1 MIWIAWGSLSLAA
14 VLSCFGAYL
23 GYAMGRRARFREL
36 LTAVAGLLAVIAAVS
51 AALANSAAGPSGVPL
66 VYALLLSS
74 IFAVSF
80 GGPFTELIFRLAAK
94 NDAELKKEESDPS
107 PLRGGLWIGLLER
120 AAIIGT
126 LWAGWPEGIAI
137 VLAVK
142 GLGRFEELKNHHAA
156 EQFILGTFS
165 SGLVAAGS
173 YGLGLLLL

>member
-1 MIWIAWGSLSLAA
+1 MYWTAWGSLSLAA
-14 VLSCFGAYL
+14 VLSCTAAYM
-23 GYAMGRRARFREL
+23 GYAMGQRARWREVL
-36 LTAVAGLLAVIAAVS
+36 IVVSGLLALTAAVLS
-51 AALANSAAGPSGVPL
+51 ASTGTPGHSSQVPTL
-66 VYALLLSS
+66 YVVMLSC

-80 GGPFTELIFRLAAK
+80 GGPFTELIFRLAAR
-94 NDAELKKEESDPS
+94 NDSELSRKESDPS

-120 AAIIGT
+120 AAIVST

-142 GLGRFEELKNHHAA
+142 GLGRFSELKDHRAA

-165 SGLVAAGS
+165 SSLVAAGS

>member
-1 MIWIAWGSLSLAA
+1 MFWIAWGSLSLATI
-14 VLSCFGAYL
+14 LSCLAAYL
-23 GYAMGRRARFREL
+23 GYAMGKRARRREVL
-36 LTAVAGLLAVIAAVS
+36 IVVSGLLAAAAAVLS
-51 AALANSAAGPSGVPL
+51 AASGSTDQSSHVPTL
-66 VYALLLSS
+66 YVVMLSS

-80 GGPFTELIFRLAAK
+80 GGPFTELVFRLAAK
-94 NDAELKKEESDPS
+94 NDSEIEKEESDPS

-120 AAIIGT
+120 AAIVST

-142 GLGRFEELKNHHAA
+142 GLGRFSELKDHRAA

-165 SGLVAAGS
+165 SSLVAAGS